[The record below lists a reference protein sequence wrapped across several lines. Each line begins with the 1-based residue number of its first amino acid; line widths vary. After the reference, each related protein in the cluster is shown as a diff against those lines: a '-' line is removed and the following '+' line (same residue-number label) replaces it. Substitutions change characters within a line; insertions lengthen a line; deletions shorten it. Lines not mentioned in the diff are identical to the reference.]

1 MTHITETQ
9 VNIQM
14 LGSQTLL
21 IKNNNLF
28 SWAYSQ
34 FGDYFN
40 ICINYSKK
48 PLKIIWRIKKCKS
61 NE

>member
-1 MTHITETQ
+1 MTYITETL

-21 IKNNNLF
+21 IKKKLF